1 MRIKCVLPILL
12 GTGQVDN
19 PKFLSNLFSDI
30 AIVRLLLFKL
40 TIYVNLYLHV
50 IITNAAPTLCHEMR
64 VLWIAPGQQRRNAA
78 CFVGGQ
84 GSLYYPSI

>member
-1 MRIKCVLPILL
+1 MRIKCVLPVLL
-12 GTGQVDN
+12 GTEQVDN
-19 PKFLSNLFSDI
+19 PNFLSNSFSD
-30 AIVRLLLFKL
+30 IVRLLLFKL

-50 IITNAAPTLCHEMR
+50 IITSAARTLCHEIR